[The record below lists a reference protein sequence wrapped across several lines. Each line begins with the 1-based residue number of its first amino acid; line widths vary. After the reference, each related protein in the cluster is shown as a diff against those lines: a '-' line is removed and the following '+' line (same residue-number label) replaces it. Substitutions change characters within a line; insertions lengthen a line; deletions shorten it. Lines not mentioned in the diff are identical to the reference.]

1 MYKFSTPFQKRK
13 RDIKVPKTFTLIALC
28 IIAFVPTANAQNK
41 TPKKKAESGAPQTVK
56 KSNQRPAPVKSPL
69 SEPFDKATVETMAAQ
84 CVQFDTEAGVI
95 ELEMFPESAPETVRS
110 FLNLAATR
118 AFDTTTF
125 SRIVP
130 GFIVQGGNL
139 GTHEKFN
146 AELAARANRP
156 VPDEPNLIKHER
168 GIISMA
174 RSDAPNSATTNFFI
188 LVGAAPHLDKTF
200 AAFGRVIRGMEV
212 VDAINKM
219 PVEAEKPT
227 KPVRIKR
234 ATVAACQAQPK
245 P

>member
-1 MYKFSTPFQKRK
+1 ML
-13 RDIKVPKTFTLIALC
+13 KTLTSIALCLIALV
-28 IIAFVPTANAQNK
+28 ITASAQD
-41 TPKKKAESGAPQTVK
+41 KKPVKKVETAAPQTLK
-56 KSNQRPAPVKSPL
+56 KSNRRPAVKPPTKAPI
-69 SEPFDKATVETMAAQ
+69 SEPFEKATVETMAAQ
-84 CVQFDTEAGVI
+84 CVQFDTEAGIV

-110 FLNLAATR
+110 FLNLTATG
-118 AFDTTTF
+118 AFNTTTF

-139 GTHEKFN
+139 GTHEKFT

-174 RSDAPNSATTNFFI
+174 RSNAPNSATTNFFI

-227 KPVRIKR
+227 KPIHIKR
-234 ATVAACQAQPK
+234 ATVAACPAQPK